1 MPGFARC
8 VRLLLNDRPGGTEM
22 GQLTT
27 VEAANWMAL
36 YLATGICCAMAF
48 ALSIGMMLCAVYR
61 ERSWTAV
68 TSWQAALLFVPRTWW
83 RWQKLYLTSMPVTLA
98 IVTLFAA
105 SMSWS

>member
-1 MPGFARC
+1 
-8 VRLLLNDRPGGTEM
+8 M

-48 ALSIGMMLCAVYR
+48 ALSLGMMLCAVYR
-61 ERSWTAV
+61 ERSWPAV

-83 RWQKLYLTSMPVTLA
+83 RWQKLSLTSLHVPHARSVERREGTECVSTFRFRGAPSHLNK
-98 IVTLFAA
+98 
-105 SMSWS
+105 SK

>member
-1 MPGFARC
+1 MLVGRTARSAWLEPVNDGLWVLCRLPGFARC

-36 YLATGICCAMAF
+36 YLATGNCCAMAL
-48 ALSIGMMLCAVYR
+48 ALSIGMMLCAVYC

-68 TSWQAALLFVPRTWW
+68 TSWQAADRQRT
-83 RWQKLYLTSMPVTLA
+83 RLHSRH
-98 IVTLFAA
+98 
-105 SMSWS
+105 

>member
-1 MPGFARC
+1 
-8 VRLLLNDRPGGTEM
+8 M

-48 ALSIGMMLCAVYR
+48 ALSIGMMLCVVYR

-83 RWQKLYLTSMPVTLA
+83 RWQKLYLTSTPVTLA
-98 IVTLFAA
+98 IVILFAA
-105 SMSWS
+105 SLNWG

>member
-1 MPGFARC
+1 
-8 VRLLLNDRPGGTEM
+8 M

-83 RWQKLYLTSMPVTLA
+83 RWQKLYRSEEHTSELQSLMRISYAVFCLKKKKFNMYD
-98 IVTLFAA
+98 LHLNKEYD
-105 SMSWS
+105 